1 MMCVPM
7 LDPVQIAVVED
18 SDTFRRLYQSLLG
31 GFEHCSVS
39 MYASAEQAIQGLPQH
54 PPDLLILD
62 YVLPGM
68 NGLELLETLNQA
80 GIHPEVL
87 LVTGQNEREVQVK
100 ALRLGVTDIIS
111 KPLDD
116 VLFHLRVRMLLQGIR
131 EHQARLRQEH
141 AMAALSAAAPIGM
154 ALLAADGRCISLNP
168 ALSRLLGCYPPLPSD
183 YRLGL
188 QLEQMGLQ
196 EGSHWLLAEAA
207 GLDAREALLM
217 LPDGREQ
224 WLRLH
229 RACNYGPEG
238 ERTIWLHVEDI
249 QVTRQLLRQLQE
261 SQLRLQFALELAED
275 GMWEWDIPSGNL
287 QLNPRWLSMLGLDES
302 FPHHVS
308 AWESLVHPDDA
319 APAWLRLQAMLNGEA
334 PAYEF
339 EHRLR
344 HRDGHWVWVLGRAKV
359 VVHDS
364 AGKPLRVVGTN
375 VDVSARRH
383 ALEASME
390 MGEKLQ
396 MATATAGIGIWEL
409 DLEHNQA
416 RWDAQTY
423 RLFGTQPDDA
433 RPPQVIWNEQLN
445 EAERKRLAE
454 NISAA
459 RLGDGM
465 VADEFNVNW
474 PDGSQHVLQVHA
486 RVSRKQGGGA
496 GRLIGVNIDVTED
509 RQREQALAEAEARW
523 RFALEGSGDGVWD
536 WQVQHGDAYLSPRWL
551 QMLGYE
557 PDELPMHI
565 GTWLNL
571 LHPEDKARAL
581 DAVNACIDGVVPH
594 FQFECRMRNR
604 LGGYQWVLDRGTVI
618 ERDGAGKAVR
628 MIGTHSDLTR
638 LYDAESALRRSE
650 ARLLDITDHFPG
662 VIYQWVYNT
671 RLREGTFTYV
681 SSRHQDLFGITAE
694 DIMMNDDLFTNCVHP
709 DDRQAYL
716 DSVDVAVRDAAE
728 WRYEGRFCRPDSGQE
743 IWWQGASSPQ
753 HEEGLL
759 IYNGVLLDITERKRM
774 ERMRDEFVATVS
786 HELRT
791 PLTSILGSLKLAD
804 SGQLGDVPEMV
815 AQLHRISIR
824 NADRLLLLI
833 NDLLDMSKI
842 ESGMLSLQLE
852 KLPLQPIVQDVLA
865 MNQAYAQSFGV
876 TLVLQ
881 GADMGG
887 QAIVDRNRLQ
897 QVLTNLL
904 SNASKFSPTGGQVT
918 LAMTQQDGQIRL
930 SVTDHG
936 PGIPESFRQRLF
948 SKFAQADASDTRQ
961 KGGTGL
967 GLVITKALVERMG
980 GRIEVM
986 SEPNVATTFSVILPV
1001 AEEMKSVAAT
1011 ADGTPA
1017 SAT

>member
-1 MMCVPM
+1 MMNVTM
-7 LDPVQIAVVED
+7 LRPVQIAVVED
-18 SDTFRRLYQSLLG
+18 SETFRRLYQSLLG

-39 MYASAEQAIQGLPQH
+39 MYATAEQALPGLQQN
-54 PPDLLILD
+54 PPDLLVLD

-68 NGLELLETLNQA
+68 NGLELLQA
-80 GIHPEVL
+80 LDGTGVQPQVL
-87 LVTGQNEREVQVK
+87 LVTAQSDRTLQMQ
-100 ALRLGVTDIIS
+100 ALRMGVTDIIS
-111 KPLDD
+111 KPLDE
-116 VLFHLRVRMLLQGIR
+116 VLFQLRVRMLLQGIQER
-131 EHQARLRQEH
+131 QARLRQEH
-141 AMAALSAAAPIGM
+141 AMATLSAAAPIGM

-168 ALSRLLGCYPPLPSD
+168 ALSRLLGCYPPLSPD

-196 EGSHWLLAEAA
+196 AGSHWLLEEGV

-229 RACNYGPEG
+229 RACTLSPEG

-261 SQLRLQFALELAED
+261 SQLRLQFALELTED

-287 QLNPRWLSMLGLDES
+287 LLNQRWLDMLGLDAS

-308 AWESLVHPDDA
+308 AWEPLVHPDDVG
-319 APAWLRLQAMLNGEA
+319 PAIQRLQAMLDGVA

-359 VVHDS
+359 VVYGPE
-364 AGKPLRVVGTN
+364 GKPVRVVGTN
-375 VDVSARRH
+375 VDVSARRN

-409 DLEHNQA
+409 DLESNQS

-423 RLFGTQPDDA
+423 RLFGTQADDP
-433 RPPQVIWNEQLN
+433 RSIQTIWNEQLS
-445 EAERKRLAE
+445 EADRQRMAD
-454 NISAA
+454 NITIA
-459 RLGDGM
+459 RMGDGM
-465 VADEFNVNW
+465 VVDEFAVVW
-474 PDGSQHVLQVHA
+474 PDGSPHVLRVHA
-486 RVSRKQGGGA
+486 RVGRKSEGGA

-509 RQREQALAEAEARW
+509 RKREQALAEAEARW

-536 WQVQHGDAYLSPRWL
+536 WQVQRGDAYLSPRWL

-557 PDELPMHI
+557 ADELPMHV

-571 LHPEDKARAL
+571 LHPEDKPRVL
-581 DAVNACIDGVVPH
+581 DAVNACIGGVIPH
-594 FQFECRMRNR
+594 FQFECRMRNKQ
-604 LGGYQWVLDRGTVI
+604 GGYQWVLDRGTVI
-618 ERDGAGKAVR
+618 ERDAAGRAVR

-681 SSRHQDLFGITAE
+681 SSRHQDLFGIAAE
-694 DIMMNDDLFTNCVHP
+694 AIMVNDDLFTNCIHP

-716 DSVDVAVRDAAE
+716 DSVDAAVAEAGE
-728 WRYEGRFCRPDSGQE
+728 WRYEGRFRRPDSGQE

-753 HEEGLL
+753 QEEGLL

-804 SGQLGDVPEMV
+804 SGQLGDVPAMV
-815 AQLHRISIR
+815 AELHRISIR

-852 KLPLQPIVQDVLA
+852 TLPLLPIVQDVMA

-876 TLVLQ
+876 TLLLEAPV
-881 GADMGG
+881 GDVMAT
-887 QAIVDRNRLQ
+887 VDRNRLQ
-897 QVLTNLL
+897 QILTNLL
-904 SNASKFSPTGGQVT
+904 SNACKFSPAGEQVVLSLKAQGGQVC
-918 LAMTQQDGQIRL
+918 L

-936 PGIPESFRQRLF
+936 PGIPDSFRHRLF
-948 SKFAQADASDTRQ
+948 SKFAQADSSDTRQ

-967 GLVITKALVERMG
+967 GLVITKALVERMAG
-980 GRIEVM
+980 QIQVESVPDVETR
-986 SEPNVATTFSVILPV
+986 FSVILPE
-1001 AEEMKSVAAT
+1001 AAAIRTAFAT
-1011 ADGTPA
+1011 ADGIPA